1 MAKVKLSGP
10 QKEIID
16 VLGHIMA
23 VSDISANVEGM
34 QGYLDSY
41 IKNTLTDRQRAIYQ
55 ELNDCA
61 RRAQLDLANALKDG
75 DRHHA

>member
-1 MAKVKLSGP
+1 MPKILLSGR

-34 QGYLDSY
+34 SGFLDSY
-41 IKNTLTDRQRAIYQ
+41 IKNMTDRQRAIYQ
-55 ELNDCA
+55 ELKDCSY
-61 RRAQLDLANALKDG
+61 RAKRDLADALKKEG
-75 DRHHA
+75 